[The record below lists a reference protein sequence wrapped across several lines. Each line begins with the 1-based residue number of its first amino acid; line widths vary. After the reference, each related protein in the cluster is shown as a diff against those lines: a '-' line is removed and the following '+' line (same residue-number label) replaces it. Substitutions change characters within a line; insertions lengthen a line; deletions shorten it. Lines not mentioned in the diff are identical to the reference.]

1 MQTTF
6 IERKKAFAQLG
17 AEIAGVLKNHAE
29 NGHTDEAYAQVM
41 YQSERANGWFT
52 YANQLLALEG
62 IVQLLLSEASE
73 RYLQEYEAG
82 YREPAPKKVA
92 VVPAG
97 NIPAVGF
104 ADMMAVLL
112 SGHIYYAKCSSSDLY
127 WLPFLA
133 GRLCTFLPALKE
145 QIIFET
151 AVLKD
156 FEAAIATGSNNT
168 ARYFEYYF
176 GKYPSLIRK
185 NRTSCAVLS
194 GNESAED
201 LRLLQDD
208 MFSYFGMGCRNV
220 TFLLAPQGYDWMPF
234 MAAGEHL
241 KTLRDH
247 TKYSNNYDYYKS
259 IYLLNRDP
267 IFDNEAFMLRP
278 MDRLGA
284 PVSVVHYREYENP
297 AAAEAWLRART
308 EEIQCVAGSDG
319 SFFERGVSF
328 GNTQKPELSD
338 WPDGKNVLE
347 FLTNIG

>member
-6 IERKKAFAQLG
+6 IERKEAFAQLA
-17 AEIAGVLKNHAE
+17 AEIAGILREHAE
-29 NGHTDEAYAQVM
+29 NGHISDAYAQVM
-41 YQSERANGWFT
+41 HRSERANGWFT
-52 YANQLLALEG
+52 LPNQLQALG
-62 IVQLLLSEASE
+62 GMVHLISSEASE
-73 RYLQEYEAG
+73 RYLQQYGTA
-82 YREPAPKKVA
+82 YRDPQPKKVA

-112 SGHIYYAKCSSSDLY
+112 SGHVYYAKCSSSDPY

-133 GRLCTFLPALKE
+133 ERLCAFLPALRE
-145 QIIFET
+145 QIVFEQ

-156 FEAAIATGSNNT
+156 FDAAIATGSNNT

-185 NRTSCAVLS
+185 NRTSCAVLT
-194 GNESAED
+194 GNED
-201 LRLLQDD
+201 TGTLHLLQQD

-220 TFLLAPQGYDWMPF
+220 TFLLAPEGYDWMPF

-267 IFDNEAFMLRP
+267 IFDNEAFMLRK

-284 PVSVVHYREYENP
+284 PVSVVHYREYKDP
-297 AAAEAWLRART
+297 ADAEEWLRARS
-308 EEIQCVAGSDG
+308 EEIQCVASADG
-319 SFFERGVSF
+319 KFFGRGVSF
-328 GNTQKPELSD
+328 GNTQRPELSD
-338 WPDGKNVLE
+338 WPDGKNVLD